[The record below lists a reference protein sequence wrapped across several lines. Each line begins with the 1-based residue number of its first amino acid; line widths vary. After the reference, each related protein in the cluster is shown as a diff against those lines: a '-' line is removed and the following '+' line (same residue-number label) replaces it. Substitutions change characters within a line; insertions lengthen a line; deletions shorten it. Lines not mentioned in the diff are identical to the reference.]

1 MMKHLSDE
9 ELNDYLD
16 TNDRASDDPVRA
28 HVATCTECAARLA
41 ALDNVV
47 AQLAHVPRKAE
58 LARELWDDIGPR
70 LTTTA
75 LGYSPASSPSVP
87 VQRTRARE
95 VTWQLAAAAVIFSA
109 GLLMGTRLD
118 TGGGNPT
125 VGGQPVVATSDSVDA
140 AAEVQAAG
148 TRYAA
153 AVARLAGT
161 REASTFE
168 QGREAAIAALYAA
181 SRALA
186 EISPTDEDALAI
198 LHTVS
203 RSHVNRIHEA
213 SSRARTIV
221 RF

>member
-1 MMKHLSDE
+1 MKHPSDE

-16 TNDRASDDPVRA
+16 TNDRALDDPVRA
-28 HVATCTECAARLA
+28 HVAACTECAARLA

-47 AQLAHVPRKAE
+47 TQLAHVPRRAE
-58 LARELWDDIGPR
+58 LARDLWDDLGPR
-70 LTTTA
+70 LTTAAGGHSRA
-75 LGYSPASSPSVP
+75 LSRFIR

-95 VTWQLAAAAVIFSA
+95 VTWQLAAAAVIFAA
-109 GLLMGTRLD
+109 GLLMGMRLD
-118 TGGGNPT
+118 TGGGNTPAGDQT
-125 VGGQPVVATSDSVDA
+125 IVATSDPVDA

-161 REASTFE
+161 RQASTFE
-168 QGREAAIAALYAA
+168 QGREAAIAALYTA

>member
-1 MMKHLSDE
+1 MKHPSDE
-9 ELNDYLD
+9 ELNDHLD

-41 ALDNVV
+41 ALDTVV
-47 AQLAHVPRKAE
+47 TQLARVPREAE
-58 LARELWDDIGPR
+58 LARDLWNDIGPR
-70 LTTTA
+70 LTTAAGGHSSA
-75 LGYSPASSPSVP
+75 LSPLVP
-87 VQRTRARE
+87 AQRTRARA
-95 VTWQLAAAAVIFSA
+95 VAWQMAAAAVIFAA
-109 GLLMGTRLD
+109 GLLLGMRLD
-118 TGGGNPT
+118 TGDGSPPA
-125 VGGQPVVATSDSVDA
+125 GGQPVVAASGSVDA

-153 AVARLAGT
+153 AIARLAGT
-161 REASTFE
+161 RDASTFE
-168 QGREAAIAALYAA
+168 QGREAAIAALYTA

>member
-1 MMKHLSDE
+1 MKHPSDE
-9 ELNDYLD
+9 ALNHYLD
-16 TNDRASDDPVRA
+16 TNDRAADDPVRA

-47 AQLAHVPRKAE
+47 TQLAHAPRTAE
-58 LARELWDDIGPR
+58 LARDLWDDIGPR
-70 LTTTA
+70 LTTATRGHSGA
-75 LGYSPASSPSVP
+75 PPPLLP
-87 VQRTRARE
+87 VRRTRAHA
-95 VTWQLAAAAVIFSA
+95 VTWQLAAAAVIFAA
-109 GLLMGTRLD
+109 GLLTGTRLG
-118 TGGGNPT
+118 TGGSSAPASDH
-125 VGGQPVVATSDSVDA
+125 PVVATSDSVDA

-168 QGREAAIAALYAA
+168 QGREAAIAALYTA

-198 LHTVS
+198 LHTGS
-203 RSHVNRIHEA
+203 RSHVNRLHEA